1 MEDNKRFI
9 ESQFVTDF
17 KAIYEEV
24 NGKEKLEALEKRNV
38 GNNGYVIG
46 QEFHLTGDIKTV
58 TNEINGV
65 KQVYI
70 ALTTKEG
77 TDLSLQALMGVSSLK
92 GYVFD
97 TDVDVEFDTKDEA
110 GSFVK
115 KSRKVRSDFS
125 KGDFNNVWMPE
136 TRNLLTLAGM
146 IAEKHINLTNKTAT
160 YLGTAVKPITAK
172 KRGEQNNEKFKEGYA
187 RAIETKLWSIA

>member
-115 KSRKVRSDFS
+115 KSRKVRADFN
-125 KGDFNNVWMPE
+125 KGDFTNVWMPE

>member
-1 MEDNKRFI
+1 MDDNKRFI

-97 TDVDVEFDTKDEA
+97 TDVDVEFDAKDES

-115 KSRKVRSDFS
+115 KTRKVRSDFS

-172 KRGEQNNEKFKEGYA
+172 KRGDQNNEKFKEGYS

>member
-1 MEDNKRFI
+1 MDDNKRFI

-17 KAIYEEV
+17 KALYEQV
-24 NGKEKLEALEKRNV
+24 NGKEKLETLEKRNV

-46 QEFHLTGDIKTV
+46 QEFHLTGDIKTA

-70 ALTTKEG
+70 VLTTKEG
-77 TDLSLQALMGVSSLK
+77 TDLSLQPLMGVSSLK

-97 TDVDVEFDTKDEA
+97 TDVEIEFDGKDENNN
-110 GSFVK
+110 SVK
-115 KSRKVRSDFS
+115 KSRKVRADFD
-125 KGDFNNVWMPE
+125 KNRFEDVWMPP

-146 IAEKHINLTNKTAT
+146 IAEKHVNLTGKTVT

-172 KRGEQNNEKFKEGYA
+172 KKGEQNNEKFKEGYA
-187 RAIETKLWSIA
+187 RAIETKLWSIE

>member
-97 TDVDVEFDTKDEA
+97 ADVDVEFDTKDEA

-125 KGDFNNVWMPE
+125 KGDFTNVWMPE

>member
-9 ESQFVTDF
+9 ESQFVKDF

-38 GNNGYVIG
+38 GNNGYVVG
-46 QEFHLTGDIKTV
+46 QEFTLTGDIKTA
-58 TNEINGV
+58 TSEINGV

-77 TDLSLQALMGVSSLK
+77 TELSLQTLMGVSSLK

-97 TDVDVEFDTKDEA
+97 TDVEIEFDGKDENNNI
-110 GSFVK
+110 VK
-115 KSRKVRSDFS
+115 KTRKVRADFDKNS
-125 KGDFNNVWMPE
+125 FDQVWMPE
-136 TRNLLTLAGM
+136 SRNLLTMAGM
-146 IAEKHINLTNKTAT
+146 IAEKHINLTGKTVT

-172 KRGEQNNEKFKEGYA
+172 KKGEQNGEKYKEGYA
-187 RAIETKLWSIA
+187 RAIETKLWSIE

>member
-1 MEDNKRFI
+1 MDDNKRFI

-17 KAIYEEV
+17 KAIYEQV

-46 QEFHLTGDIKTV
+46 QEFTLTGDIKAA
-58 TNEINGV
+58 TNEINGA

-70 ALTTKEG
+70 VLTTKEG

-97 TDVDVEFDTKDEA
+97 TDVDVEFDGKDENNA
-110 GSFVK
+110 VVK
-115 KSRKVRSDFS
+115 KVRKVRSDFDKNAFGS
-125 KGDFNNVWMPE
+125 VWMPE

-146 IAEKHINLTNKTAT
+146 IAEKHINLTGKTAT
-160 YLGTAVKPITAK
+160 FLGTAVKPITAK
-172 KRGEQNNEKFKEGYA
+172 KKGEQNGEKFKEFYA
-187 RAIETKLWSIA
+187 RAIETKLWSIE

>member
-97 TDVDVEFDTKDEA
+97 TDVDVEFDTKDET